1 MTDRTDDF
9 RLIAA
14 ALPPPAR
21 ASPPPPKRKP
31 PAAGPGAAVQNVST
45 LGEFHSAASSIAKSI
60 HKVSTK
66 LQHLTKLVQQRG
78 LFNDPAT
85 EINSLVH
92 AIKGEMQ
99 ALNVELD
106 ASQMYVNRRKK
117 EMGERNQEASH
128 SVNVV
133 GQLKTELINTAKTF
147 KNVLQQRSNN
157 LKAQKDHREM
167 FVGRESSTLTL
178 APQPAY
184 RPLGISPIKQTDD
197 NGRTS
202 LGGGMP
208 SPPGSSGGGRN
219 GGVGRN
225 PGGALGAGGGMGAL
239 PRPGQVTSYPDAEQ
253 EASADTPL
261 IAPNGG
267 QGRQQQQQQFMQ
279 MELANGNQS
288 YLESRSSA
296 VQEVEGHIAE
306 LGLIFN
312 KLATMLQ
319 DQREMVESIHDNV
332 EDAGESVNQ
341 GHLALLSTMR
351 SLSSNRVLMLK
362 VSGVL
367 ILFLLFFFVFLV

>member
-1 MTDRTDDF
+1 Q
-9 RLIAA
+9 
-14 ALPPPAR
+14 P
-21 ASPPPPKRKP
+21 KP
-31 PAAGPGAAVQNVST
+31 PAAAPGGAAQDVST

-60 HKVSTK
+60 HRVSQK

-117 EMGERNQEASH
+117 EMGERNQAASH

-184 RPLGISPIKQTDD
+184 RPLGDTT
-197 NGRTS
+197 GRGRRREGWGRGVSTWGLRRWS
-202 LGGGMP
+202 GRGGHGGDVEG
-208 SPPGSSGGGRN
+208 GSEGLRGG
-219 GGVGRN
+219 GGVG
-225 PGGALGAGGGMGAL
+225 G
-239 PRPGQVTSYPDAEQ
+239 
-253 EASADTPL
+253 
-261 IAPNGG
+261 
-267 QGRQQQQQQFMQ
+267 
-279 MELANGNQS
+279 
-288 YLESRSSA
+288 
-296 VQEVEGHIAE
+296 
-306 LGLIFN
+306 
-312 KLATMLQ
+312 
-319 DQREMVESIHDNV
+319 
-332 EDAGESVNQ
+332 
-341 GHLALLSTMR
+341 
-351 SLSSNRVLMLK
+351 
-362 VSGVL
+362 
-367 ILFLLFFFVFLV
+367 